1 VLKPKLRGGLNMIV
15 HTIVYLVLSVMTATA
30 AFASSMPISKA
41 PREQQA
47 AEAETEATDSSEQ

>member
-1 VLKPKLRGGLNMIV
+1 MIA

-41 PREQQA
+41 PRVQQA
-47 AEAETEATDSSEQ
+47 AEAETEATDTSEQ

>member
-1 VLKPKLRGGLNMIV
+1 MIT
-15 HTIVYLVLSVMTATA
+15 HTIVYVVLSVMTATA

-47 AEAETEATDSSEQ
+47 AEPETEETDTLPQ